1 MKKLT
6 FLFFALLDM
15 YKTWFILSLM
25 LLLLAIPIEAKKK
38 SKNSDLSRL
47 PYPLTEMAAKHDS
60 ILHEAYM
67 LYLKEIIAW
76 NAEDVFFAD
85 CTHQDELQG
94 MLVCG
99 AFPSYSDIFY
109 NLDTRQCVFE
119 VKIDVEKGALEE
131 IDSIRPLTGEELAE
145 IELQKRLYEAAA
157 HLDVQVNEPP
167 EGCTFNLD
175 WIRVDDNRYRVF
187 IIMGCNKPHVIPWG
201 NDLSYDC
208 DSQGNILDV
217 RKYHHTSI
225 LMPTIMDGQPVR
237 EIAHSHTDLHPLITS
252 TDIALFLLYA
262 EDINCFKV
270 YSGGIYY
277 VYDKRSNQINI
288 VTP

>member
-1 MKKLT
+1 MH
-6 FLFFALLDM
+6 
-15 YKTWFILSLM
+15 KTWFILPLM
-25 LLLLAIPIEAKKK
+25 LLLLAIPAEAKKK
-38 SKNSDLSRL
+38 SKKSDLDKL
-47 PYPLTEMAAKHDS
+47 PYPLTEMAVKLDS
-60 ILHEAYM
+60 ITREAYM

-99 AFPSYSDIFY
+99 TFPSYSDIFY
-109 NLDTRQCVFE
+109 NLETRQCVFE

-145 IELQKRLYEAAA
+145 IELQNRLYDAAA
-157 HLDVQVNEPP
+157 DLDVQVNEPP
-167 EGCTFNLD
+167 EGCTFNRD

-187 IIMGCNKPHVIPWG
+187 IILGCNKPHVIPWG

-208 DSQGNILDV
+208 DSLGNLLDV

-225 LMPTIMDGQPVR
+225 LMPTLMNGEPVR
-237 EIAHSHTDLHPLITS
+237 EVSHSHTGLHPMITS
-252 TDIALFLLYA
+252 TDIALFLLYG
-262 EDINCFKV
+262 EQLQYFKV
-270 YSGGIYY
+270 YSQGIYY
-277 VYDKRSNQINI
+277 VYDKTTNQ
-288 VTP
+288 VHTVVP

>member
-1 MKKLT
+1 MRKLL
-6 FLFFALLDM
+6 FLLPL
-15 YKTWFILSLM
+15 LM
-25 LLLLAIPIEAKKK
+25 LLAAAPAGAKKK
-38 SKNSDLSRL
+38 SKKSDLDKL
-47 PYPLTEMAAKHDS
+47 PYPLTEMAVKLDS
-60 ILHEAYM
+60 ITREAYM

-109 NLDTRQCVFE
+109 NLETQQCIFE
-119 VKIDVEKGALEE
+119 VKINVEKGALEE

-157 HLDVQVNEPP
+157 RLDVQVNEPP
-167 EGCTFNLD
+167 EGCTFNRD

-187 IIMGCNKPHVIPWG
+187 IILGCNKPHVIPWG
-201 NDLSYDC
+201 NDFSYDC
-208 DSQGNILDV
+208 DSLGNLLDV

-225 LMPTIMDGQPVR
+225 LMPTMMNGEPVR
-237 EIAHSHTDLHPLITS
+237 EVSHSHTGLHPMITS
-252 TDIALFLLYA
+252 TDIALFLLYG
-262 EDINCFKV
+262 EQLQSFKV
-270 YSGGIYY
+270 YSQGIYY
-277 VYDKRSNQINI
+277 VYDKTTNL
-288 VTP
+288 VHTVVP